1 MKRMKLLVTGG
12 AGYIGSITVEQL
24 VRRGHEVIVFDNL
37 YQGHR
42 AAVHPDAVFIKGDLA
57 NRTKIAATLLEHRPD
72 AVMHFV
78 AYSLVGESMQRPF
91 KYLHEN
97 VSNGLNL
104 LEAMTEAGV
113 RKFILSSTANL
124 FDEPETLPIAEPSL
138 FRPASKPGVPVIP
151 RPWWLRAARS
161 KPTSAGNRS
170 IRACTTSLPPHGGGT
185 GSTLTVTASDN
196 ETSMVYP
203 PEKDDESTFTL
214 VIFLHGAGGGGDDVM
229 QPRAKGYPT
238 AIWVGI
244 HQFHRNVRS
253 A

>member
-1 MKRMKLLVTGG
+1 M
-12 AGYIGSITVEQL
+12 
-24 VRRGHEVIVFDNL
+24 IVFDNL

-124 FDEPETLPIAEPSL
+124 FDEPETLPEAP
-138 FRPASKPGVPVIP
+138 
-151 RPWWLRAARS
+151 
-161 KPTSAGNRS
+161 
-170 IRACTTSLPPHGGGT
+170 
-185 GSTLTVTASDN
+185 
-196 ETSMVYP
+196 
-203 PEKDDESTFTL
+203 
-214 VIFLHGAGGGGDDVM
+214 
-229 QPRAKGYPT
+229 
-238 AIWVGI
+238 
-244 HQFHRNVRS
+244 
-253 A
+253 